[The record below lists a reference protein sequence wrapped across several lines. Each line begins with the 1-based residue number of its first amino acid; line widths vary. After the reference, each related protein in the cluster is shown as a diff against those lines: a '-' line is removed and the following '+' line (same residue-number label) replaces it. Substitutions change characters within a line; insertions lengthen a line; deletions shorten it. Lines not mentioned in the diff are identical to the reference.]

1 MPTTEFK
8 YAWLSQ
14 MDPVWEPIQA
24 ECDARFRIFW
34 DLPPEQYQEAWKSAP
49 LVMPEGT
56 PMDLEVTFTTIP
68 LRDGY
73 EAELKIYR
81 NVERLKAMSGGS
93 YEGEGEKQKSAAAGA
108 PLMLVAHGGGWMM
121 GDHAVEEGVCRY
133 TAKETGAVVVSVNY
147 RLAPKYRFPQGLNDY
162 YDAFK
167 WCKANASTLGINPS
181 MIITCGSSAG
191 GNLAAVLPIMARDQ
205 NEGGIIGQLLNSP
218 VLCHPKY
225 FPRDKGYEYNSFQQN
240 KNSSILG
247 EQNMLNCWAE
257 YYPNTGPDVYAN
269 PLLVDSVKGLPPALI
284 QISGLDP
291 LRDEE
296 FAYADRLREAGIPV
310 DIEVFPG
317 LPHGFYTFPQL
328 EATTKYFKK
337 SAAWVKKLLASKG
350 WDA

>member
-1 MPTTEFK
+1 MSQPTTDFK

-14 MDPVWEPIQA
+14 IDPVWAPIQQ

-34 DLPPEQYQEAWKSAP
+34 DLPAEQYQEAWKSNP

-56 PMDLEVTFTTIP
+56 PMDLEVTFETIP
-68 LRDGY
+68 FRDGHK
-73 EAELKIYR
+73 AELKIYK
-81 NVERLKAMSGGS
+81 NTQKLKAMGKKGDR
-93 YEGEGEKQKSAAAGA
+93 A

-133 TAKETGAVVVSVNY
+133 TAKETGAVVASVDY
-147 RLAPKYRFPQGLNDY
+147 RLAPKHRFPQQVNDY
-162 YDAFK
+162 YDAFI
-167 WCKANASTLGINPS
+167 WCKANASALGIDPS

-191 GNLAAVLPIMARDQ
+191 GNMAAVLPIMARDQ

-225 FPRDKGYEYNSFQQN
+225 FPRDKGYEYNSFRQN

-247 EQNMLNCWAE
+247 EENMLNCWAE
-257 YYPNTGPDVYAN
+257 YYPDTGPDVYAN
-269 PLLVDSVKGLPPALI
+269 PLLVESVEGLPPALI

-296 FAYADRLREAGIPV
+296 FAYADRLKESGIPV
-310 DIEVFPG
+310 DVELFPG

-328 EATTKYFKK
+328 EATTEYFKQ
-337 SAAWVKKLLASKG
+337 SAAWVKKLLSSKG
-350 WDA
+350 WEA